1 MVHACVVPG
10 CSNRSDRETSLSYFH
25 LPLKDKG
32 LLKTWIYKI
41 GRKNLPLNSNSRI
54 CSEHFVN
61 ASGRRLRKD
70 EYPSTNVPKAITT
83 PVRKRKSPVKR
94 NSFLCPTDEPEDS
107 DSDDPAT
114 ADVGVETTEHFDDY
128 YQLKEEIVQLNSK
141 MFFRISHIADDNKKV
156 QFYTGFTSY
165 NTLLVCYNFL
175 GPAVNSLN
183 YWGSGNKSSK
193 KSPGGKSRCLPP
205 LEEFFL
211 VLVRLRLGLFEKDLA
226 YCFGISVSTVCR
238 ICTTWINFLVEGV
251 TFVAKSRSS

>member
-1 MVHACVVPG
+1 M
-10 CSNRSDRETSLSYFH
+10 
-25 LPLKDKG
+25 
-32 LLKTWIYKI
+32 
-41 GRKNLPLNSNSRI
+41 
-54 CSEHFVN
+54 
-61 ASGRRLRKD
+61 
-70 EYPSTNVPKAITT
+70 
-83 PVRKRKSPVKR
+83 KR

-114 ADVGVETTEHFDDY
+114 ADVGAERFDDY
-128 YQLKEEIVQLNSK
+128 YQLKEEIVQLKSK
-141 MFFRISHIADDNKKV
+141 MFFRISLIVDDNKKV

-211 VLVRLRLGLFEKDLA
+211 VLVHLQLGLFEKDLA
-226 YCFGISVSTVCR
+226 YRFGISVSTVSHLY
-238 ICTTWINFLVEGV
+238 NMDKLFG
-251 TFVAKSRSS
+251 